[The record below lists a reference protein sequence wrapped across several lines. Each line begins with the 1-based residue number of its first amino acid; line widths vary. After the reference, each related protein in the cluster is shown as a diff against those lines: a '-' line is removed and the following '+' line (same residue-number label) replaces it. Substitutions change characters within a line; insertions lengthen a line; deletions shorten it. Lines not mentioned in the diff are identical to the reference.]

1 MTDFEHEDEAQER
14 EDDALRLIAA
24 YRRLFSGADAGI
36 VITDLIR
43 FCGVFNGVSCEVEEG
58 KRVVALYILRMSGI
72 EAKFKNI
79 VEAL

>member
-14 EDDALRLIAA
+14 EEATQRLIAA
-24 YRRLFSGADAGI
+24 YRRLFSGPDAGI
-36 VITDLIR
+36 VVADLIR
-43 FCGVFNGVSCEVEEG
+43 FCGVFNGVESEIEEG
-58 KRVVALYILRMSGI
+58 KRLTAVYILRMSGV